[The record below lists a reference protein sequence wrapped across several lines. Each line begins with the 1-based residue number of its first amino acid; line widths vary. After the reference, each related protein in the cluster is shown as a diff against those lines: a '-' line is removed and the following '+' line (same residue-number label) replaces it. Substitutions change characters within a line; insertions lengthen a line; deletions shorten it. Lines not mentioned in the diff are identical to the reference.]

1 MGSGLHDPNASMTIN
16 DVAGTSSTV
25 QLVTDA
31 IQKVNTVIITA
42 TAEDGVTVKSYKFK
56 VTIA

>member
-1 MGSGLHDPNASMTIN
+1 MTIN